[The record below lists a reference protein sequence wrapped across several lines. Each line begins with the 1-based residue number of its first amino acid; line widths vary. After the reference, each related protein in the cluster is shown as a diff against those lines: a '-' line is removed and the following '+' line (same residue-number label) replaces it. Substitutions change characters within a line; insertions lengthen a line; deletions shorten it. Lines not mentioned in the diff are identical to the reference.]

1 MSYSKT
7 TDFLK
12 LPQWEGSDH
21 PTFSSGSNGQQGD
34 FNKAF
39 QIIDSNASDLSD
51 EFTTVKTT
59 ANNASAL
66 ASQSNT
72 ILSTIQPKVT
82 KLEDDVDSLQET
94 VGNISTDGA
103 SALAQANK
111 NASDIAKLQ
120 SDLTA
125 TTKTANSASSTASTA
140 NSTAN
145 TAKTNA
151 ATANTNANSALS
163 KANANATSI
172 STLQS
177 DVSDLQ
183 GSVNTLV
190 TTVQGIISMTDANFK
205 AKALDAIFPVG
216 SIYLSVTNTSPA
228 SFLGG
233 TWSKVSSGKYFYT
246 ASTAGNT
253 TGGSS
258 TASFKLTADQ
268 SPWQASA
275 NEAYGYGLGTANT
288 GFTDRV
294 PVNRAGDVAKDSVT
308 INLTPSYYTVI
319 AWRRTK

>member
-39 QIIDSNASDLSD
+39 SLIDSNASAQSS
-51 EFTTVKTT
+51 EIGTVKTT
-59 ANNASAL
+59 ANSASSNASNAL
-66 ASQSNT
+66 SLANS
-72 ILSTIQPKVT
+72 LSPRVDT
-82 KLEDDVDSLQET
+82 LEDDLNDLQT
-94 VGNISTDGA
+94 TLGNVSSDGA

-111 NASDIAKLQ
+111 NATDIAKLQ

-172 STLQS
+172 STLQD
-177 DVSDLQ
+177 DVSALQ
-183 GSVNTLV
+183 SSLNALILTVN
-190 TTVQGIISMTDANFK
+190 GITSMTDANFK

-216 SIYLSVTNTSPA
+216 SIYLSVTNTSPQT
-228 SFLGG
+228 FLGG

-275 NEAYGYGLGTANT
+275 NEASGYGLGTTNT